1 MRRALKGFLEP
12 SYIWRHLV
20 IWACMAF
27 ALGPIIWVIS
37 GSFNPTN
44 TIIGQRLI
52 PREPS
57 LVNYRELFTNPQ
69 HPFALWMWN
78 TVKISLVTSLLVVT
92 VTSFAA
98 YAFSRFRFYGRR
110 TGLFAI
116 LLIQMFPQMLAMV
129 AIYLLL
135 FWLGQYV
142 PALGLNTHAGLI
154 FVYLGGAMGV
164 NVWLMKGY
172 FDTIPNSLEEAATMD
187 GATPFQAFYKII
199 LPLSRPIL
207 AVIFFLTFIGTYSE
221 YLFARVLLSSNERLT
236 MAVGLQTF
244 ISDQYAKRWGV
255 FSAGALLGAVPIIVL
270 FAFLQKQLVSGLTR
284 GAVKG

>member
-1 MRRALKGFLEP
+1 MHRALRGFLEP
-12 SYIWRHLV
+12 AYLWRHLL
-20 IWACMAF
+20 IWASIAF
-27 ALGPIIWVIS
+27 AVGPIIWVIS
-37 GSFNPTN
+37 GSFDPAN

-57 LVNYRELFTNPQ
+57 LANYRELFSNPQ
-69 HPFALWMWN
+69 HPFPLWMWN
-78 TVKISLVTSLLVVT
+78 TVKISFITAFLVVSITSL
-92 VTSFAA
+92 AA

-135 FWLGQYV
+135 FWLGNYV

-172 FDTIPNSLEEAATMD
+172 FDTIPTSLEEAATMD
-187 GATPFQAFYKII
+187 GATPFQAFYKIM
-199 LPLSRPIL
+199 LPLARPIL
-207 AVIFFLTFIGTYSE
+207 AVIFFLTFMGTYSE
-221 YLFARVLLSSNERLT
+221 YLLARVLLSSNERLT
-236 MAVGLQTF
+236 MAVGLQVF

-255 FSAGALLGAVPIIVL
+255 FSAAALIGAIPIIVL
-270 FAFLQKQLVSGLTR
+270 FALLQKQLVSGLTR

>member
-1 MRRALKGFLEP
+1 MGFA
-12 SYIWRHLV
+12 V
-20 IWACMAF
+20 
-27 ALGPIIWVIS
+27 GPIIWVIS
-37 GSFNPTN
+37 GSFDPAN

-57 LVNYRELFTNPQ
+57 LANYRELFTNPQ
-69 HPFALWMWN
+69 HPFPLWMWN
-78 TVKISLVTSLLVVT
+78 TVKISLITSVLVVSITSL
-92 VTSFAA
+92 AA

-135 FWLGQYV
+135 FWLGNYV

-172 FDTIPNSLEEAATMD
+172 FDTIPTSLEEAATMD
-187 GATPFQAFYKII
+187 GATPFQAFYKIM
-199 LPLSRPIL
+199 LPLAKPII
-207 AVIFFLTFIGTYSE
+207 AVIFFLTFMGTYSE
-221 YLFARVLLSSNERLT
+221 YLLARVVLSSNERLT
-236 MAVGLQTF
+236 MAVGLQVF

-255 FSAGALLGAVPIIVL
+255 FSAAALIGAIPIIVL
-270 FAFLQKQLVSGLTR
+270 FALLQKQLVSGLTR

>member
-1 MRRALKGFLEP
+1 MREGFLEP
-12 SYIWRHLV
+12 GYLWRHAV
-20 IWACMAF
+20 IWLCIVF
-27 ALGPIIWVIS
+27 AVAPVLWVIS
-37 GSFNPTN
+37 ASFNPAN

-57 LVNYRELFTNPQ
+57 FANYRLLFSDPQ
-69 HPFALWMWN
+69 HPFGLWMWN
-78 TVKISLVTSLLVVT
+78 TVKLSLITALLVVSI
-92 VTSFAA
+92 TSLAA
-98 YAFSRFRFYGRR
+98 YAFSRFRFRGRR

-135 FWLGQYV
+135 FWVGDYI
-142 PALGLNTHAGLI
+142 PSLGLNSHGGLM

-172 FDTIPNSLEEAATMD
+172 FDTIPTSLEEAATMD

-207 AVIFFLTFIGTYSE
+207 AVVFFLQFMATYSE
-221 YLFARVLLSSNERLT
+221 YVLARVLLSSNDKLT
-236 MAVGLQTF
+236 MAVGLQIF
-244 ISDQYAKRWGV
+244 VADQYAKRWGV
-255 FSAGALLGAVPIIVL
+255 FSAAALIGAIPILLL
-270 FAFLQKQLVSGLTR
+270 FAFLQRQLVSGLTR